1 MSELAELY
9 LELEGLLEE
18 FRVEW
23 ERTRR
28 QAGRKENYW
37 QGKKD
42 GLRTALNL
50 LYPFVRDELT
60 QEE

>member
-9 LELEGLLEE
+9 LELEGLLED

-23 ERTRR
+23 EKTRYE
-28 QAGRKENYW
+28 AGRKENYW

-42 GLRTALNL
+42 GLRVALNL
-50 LYPFVRDELT
+50 VYPFVRDELT
-60 QEE
+60 EK